1 MKNIFFL
8 LFSCFFGQ
16 FALSQYYYNDLLAN
30 RQTNRQYS
38 LFVQQGIKK
47 VTITSYDGN
56 SPESAGFTAEQTVDA
71 GKRILRTKTLT
82 SQQGDSQLEAYYNE
96 KGWLIKTRDTAQN
109 ASNQSAYEYNAN
121 GQLIR
126 LETSSRSDNITTTE
140 VHLWEYNESGQ
151 PQSMLRIRNNSDTT
165 RVSFSFDEKG
175 NLVEEKSIRP
185 NLPAIIY
192 YYYYDTK
199 NRLTDIVRYNAKAQR
214 LLPDYIFEYNEND
227 QLKKMTLVPEGS
239 NAYEQWFYQYFPN
252 GLRRMELVYNKEQ
265 QLMGKVEYQYN

>member
-1 MKNIFFL
+1 MKNIFLL
-8 LFSCFFGQ
+8 LFTCLLGQ
-16 FALSQYYYNDLLAN
+16 LAQAQFYYNDLLAN

-38 LFVQQGIKK
+38 LFIQQGIKK

-56 SPESAGFTAEQTVDA
+56 SPESAGFTAEQTLDA
-71 GKRILRTKTLT
+71 DKRILRTKTLT
-82 SQQGDSQLEAYYNE
+82 SQQGDSQLEAFYNE

-126 LETSSRSDNITTTE
+126 LETSSRSDNIITTE
-140 VHLWEYNESGQ
+140 VHLWEYNESGK

-165 RVSFSFDEKG
+165 RVSFHFDENG
-175 NLVEEKSIRP
+175 NLVEEKSIRS

-192 YYYYDTK
+192 YYYYDAK
-199 NRLTDIVRYNAKAQR
+199 NRLTDIVRYNLKAQR

-227 QLKKMTLVPEGS
+227 QIKKMTLVPEGS
-239 NAYEQWFYQYFPN
+239 NAYEQWFYQYLPN

>member
-1 MKNIFFL
+1 MKNILFL
-8 LFSCFFGQ
+8 LFICLFGQ
-16 FALSQYYYNDLLAN
+16 FAQAQFYYNDLLAN

-38 LFVQQGIKK
+38 LFIQQGIKK

-56 SPESAGFTAEQTVDA
+56 SPESAGFTAEQTLDA
-71 GKRILRTKTLT
+71 GKRILRTRTIT
-82 SQQGDSQLEAYYNE
+82 SQQGDAQLEAFYNE

-109 ASNQSAYEYNAN
+109 ASSQSAYEYNAG

-140 VHLWEYNESGQ
+140 VHQWNYNESGQ

-165 RVSFSFDEKG
+165 RVSFHFDEKG
-175 NLVEEKSIRP
+175 NLVEEKSIRS

-192 YYYYDTK
+192 YYYYDAK

-239 NAYEQWFYQYFPN
+239 NAYEQWFYQYLPN